1 MAQEKNT
8 RGLTYFKGGKAY
20 YLYLLQSQTG
30 SYVPVKQM
38 EKRLSGQLSDEIGI
52 AGTILRQNPELL
64 TTLSRGITFREI
76 KPAQMLNA
84 LQQKIQTDFPPLTD
98 VTFELRTVHDSMK
111 EYLSP
116 AFISPHLWT
125 TGTPM

>member
-1 MAQEKNT
+1 MTGLEALRGTGKND

-84 LQQKIQTDFPPLTD
+84 LQQKIQTDFPPH
-98 VTFELRTVHDSMK
+98 RC
-111 EYLSP
+111 
-116 AFISPHLWT
+116 HL
-125 TGTPM
+125 